1 MKDFFKKNGI
11 LLFCLLFFI
20 CSAGFTVWFLFLILT
35 GGSAVGQVTHR
46 TQDSKKANITIEYQ
60 TDGQNYSVKKQYGRN
75 TGLTVGE
82 NVKVFFQDAAFPG
95 HSFCEEFLDPS
106 SFVIRNVNSVG
117 MHPAAESGQR
127 FGAA

>member
-20 CSAGFTVWFLFLILT
+20 CSAGFTVWFLFLIFT

-82 NVKVFFQDAAFPG
+82 EVKVFFQEDKPEKGYILKDCTSTFIIAA
-95 HSFCEEFLDPS
+95 
-106 SFVIRNVNSVG
+106 V
-117 MHPAAESGQR
+117 SGTLTAVVLKA
-127 FGAA
+127 GKKKNNDE